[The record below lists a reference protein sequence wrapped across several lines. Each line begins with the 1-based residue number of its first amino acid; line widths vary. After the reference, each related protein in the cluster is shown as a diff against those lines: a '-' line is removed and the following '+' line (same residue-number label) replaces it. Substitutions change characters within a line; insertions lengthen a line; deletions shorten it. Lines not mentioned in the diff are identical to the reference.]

1 MKESSATEIIFPQSG
16 GCCRS
21 PGLKKV
27 FDHLRERRRREREI
41 PVVHLLGRDRR
52 WRGER
57 VALARSSRSSTC
69 RVSRANIHQDPITAL
84 CTQESYCS
92 IFKSPYGC
100 VIIFLDL
107 SAHWLALV
115 EGCKINESNE
125 QPYAHTQERF
135 F

>member
-27 FDHLRERRRREREI
+27 FDHLRERRRRERDPCCALTGARSQME
-41 PVVHLLGRDRR
+41 RR
-52 WRGER
+52 ER